1 MIGYKWQP
9 ISPPDANFSYDFAE
23 IDALH
28 RQWLAVKEHQ
38 EAAQPEIYA
47 AFMERLTRSWAIET
61 GIIEGLYTL
70 DQGMTETLVS
80 HGISAD
86 LIERSSTNK
95 EPQEL
100 ARILDDHQHTFAGV
114 YAEIRAGRTITRSA
128 IRQIHSALTAN
139 QPTYRAVDQFGSR
152 FDKKLNHGAFKTMP
166 NNPTRPDGAL
176 HEYCPPE
183 QVDSEL
189 DNLLHWY
196 DQCQQDNVRYHP
208 LLTAAWLH
216 HRFTQ
221 IHPFEDGNGRVVR
234 ALLTWHLIQAD
245 YLPVVIKRGDRP
257 DYIAALEYA
266 DRGDLTP
273 FVRLLVRLQRQTIL
287 ASLNEP
293 ESAAP
298 SVVSQTLD
306 SIVERF
312 ASQDAQLAA
321 QMRSVNEVAETFAD
335 GIAAILESQGELIC
349 ARLNQ
354 AGKRIEYYILQGD
367 PFTRGDWYHSHVVQ
381 TAQNSGHWANL
392 NEGRYFAGLSLT
404 SFAALPY
411 RRLVFVVSLHH
422 IGRRLTGVMAAT
434 AFALLGN
441 YYADA
446 PEPSEQ
452 IANCSF
458 VDCTAEPFTFTRES
472 VADALLPNFA
482 EWIERALP
490 PALTQWAEY
499 LS

>member
-1 MIGYKWQP
+1 MTGFKWTP
-9 ISPPDANFSYDFAE
+9 LLPLDANFSYDFSE

-28 RQWLAVKEHQ
+28 RQWLAVKAHQ
-38 EAAQPEIYA
+38 EEAQPQIYA
-47 AFMERLTRSWAIET
+47 AFLERLTRSWAIET

-70 DQGMTETLVS
+70 DQGMTETLVT
-80 HGISAD
+80 HGISAG

-100 ARILDDHQHTFAGV
+100 AHILDDHQRTVAGV
-114 YAEIRAGRTITRSA
+114 YAEIRAGRPITRSA
-128 IRQIHSALTAN
+128 IRQIHATLAAN
-139 QPTYRAVDQFGSR
+139 QPTYRAGEQFGSQ
-152 FDKKLNHGAFKTMP
+152 FDKKLNHGAFKTIP

-196 DQCQQDNVRYHP
+196 AQCQQDTARYHP

-245 YLPVVIKRGDRP
+245 YLPVVVKRDDRP

-293 ESAAP
+293 KPVAP
-298 SVVSQTLD
+298 SLVSQTLD

-312 ASQDAQLAA
+312 ASQDTQLAA
-321 QMRSVNEVAETFAD
+321 QMRSVNEVAETFVD
-335 GIAAILESQGELIC
+335 GIVAMLESQGKLIC
-349 ARLNQ
+349 TRLNL
-354 AGKRIEYYILQGD
+354 AGKRIEYYILQSD
-367 PFTRGDWYHSHVVQ
+367 PFSRGDWHHSYVVQ

-392 NEGRYFAGLSLT
+392 NEGRYFVELSLT
-404 SFAALPY
+404 SFAAFPY
-411 RRLVFVVSLHH
+411 RRLVFVISLHH
-422 IGRRLTGVMAAT
+422 IGRQLTGVMAAT
-434 AFALLGN
+434 AFALIGD
-441 YYADA
+441 YYAGA
-446 PEPSEQ
+446 PETSEQ
-452 IANCSF
+452 TANYSF
-458 VDCTAEPFTFTRES
+458 VDCTTEPFTFTSES
-472 VADALLPNFA
+472 AADALLLNFA
-482 EWIERALP
+482 EWIERALSI
-490 PALTQWAEY
+490 ALTQWAEY
-499 LS
+499 FS